1 MEEEKSINDIIK
13 NIDNSIFNNLENEK
27 NNDCYYTI
35 NNFNY

>member
-13 NIDNSIFNNLENEK
+13 NIDNSVFDNLENESG
-27 NNDCYYTI
+27 NDYYYTI

>member
-27 NNDCYYTI
+27 NNDYYYTI